1 MTFKVWHRVVKSHA
15 CHSNKLICPA
25 SSSLRAFFLVFAG
38 TLVAT
43 AKKMPGICRGE
54 FEGEE
59 EVRLQFTAFSLRLGS
74 AARLPVKLV

>member
-1 MTFKVWHRVVKSHA
+1 MPG
-15 CHSNKLICPA
+15 ICPA
-25 SSSLRAFFLVFAG
+25 FVGTCLVSRC
-38 TLVAT
+38 
-43 AKKMPGICRGE
+43 KKMPGICRVE